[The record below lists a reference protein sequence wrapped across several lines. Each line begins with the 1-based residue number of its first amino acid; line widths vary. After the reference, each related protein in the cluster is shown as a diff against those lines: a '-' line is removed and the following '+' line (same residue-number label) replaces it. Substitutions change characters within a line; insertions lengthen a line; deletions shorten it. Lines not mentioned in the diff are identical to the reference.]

1 MSSVHT
7 ADELALHLDGESP
20 GSIARGIA
28 ALVRGDV
35 LQPGD
40 RLPTVRSLA
49 TSLGVGR
56 SSVADAWGILAR
68 HGFIETA
75 RRNGTIV
82 RERHV
87 TGRGRYW
94 SVPATPGALQID
106 LSTGTPDVELLPP
119 LGPALRRIS
128 GDIGVSSY
136 VDPPVLPELDVELR
150 SRWPSPP
157 ESLTIVDGALDA
169 LDRLVTAL
177 VGFGDVV
184 VVEDPTFPPLLDM
197 LELAG
202 AEIVGVGVDDRGP
215 VVDDVAA
222 ALTRNPV
229 ACFFQPFAQN
239 PTGASFD
246 ADRVEALAA
255 VIGKAVARPWIIE
268 DDHTAGV
275 FDGEAPSLAALLP
288 DRSVT
293 IVSFSKT
300 HGPDLRV
307 AAMAGPSEVIEAITE
322 RRRLGPIWTS
332 RLVQE
337 LLRGML
343 TDPATNE
350 LVQRA
355 RCEYRRRRA
364 TLTEQL
370 DADSLH
376 PVPGDGLNLWLPVPD
391 EQRTTWAL
399 AVDQIG
405 VAPGRPFAVGEPSG
419 GFLRVSL
426 GNARGDLDQIAR
438 SISYAASR

>member
-1 MSSVHT
+1 MPVHS
-7 ADELALHLDGESP
+7 ADELALHLDGASP

-28 ALVRGDV
+28 SLVRGEV

-49 TSLGVGR
+49 DSLGVGR
-56 SSVADAWGILAR
+56 NSVADAWGILTR
-68 HGFIETA
+68 HGVIETA

-94 SVPATPGALQID
+94 SVPATPGSLRID

-119 LGPALRRIS
+119 LGPALQRIS
-128 GDIGVSSY
+128 GDIRISSY
-136 VDPPVLPELDVELR
+136 VDPPVHPGLDAELR
-150 SRWPSPP
+150 RRWPSPP
-157 ESLTIVDGALDA
+157 EALTIVDGALDA
-169 LDRLVTAL
+169 LDRIVAAL

-184 VVEDPTFPPLLDM
+184 IVENPTFPPLLDL

-202 AEIVGVGVDDRGP
+202 AEIVGIGVDEHGPIVDELVTALDR
-215 VVDDVAA
+215 D
-222 ALTRNPV
+222 PV

-246 ADRVEALAA
+246 TDRVD
-255 VIGKAVARPWIIE
+255 AVATAIGRLDSPPWIIE

-275 FDGEAPSLAALLP
+275 FDGVAPSIAPRLP

-307 AAMAGPSEVIEAITE
+307 AAIGGPTEVIETITE

-337 LLRGML
+337 LLAGML
-343 TDPATNE
+343 TDPATSE
-350 LVQRA
+350 LVHRA
-355 RCEYRRRRA
+355 RCEYRRRRS
-364 TLTEQL
+364 TLVDQL
-370 DADSLH
+370 AANDLH
-376 PVPGDGLNLWLPVPD
+376 PLAGDGLNMWLPVPD

-405 VAPGRPFAVGEPSG
+405 VAPGKPFAVGEPTG
-419 GFLRVSL
+419 DFLRVSL
-426 GNARGDLDQIAR
+426 GNARDDLDQIAR
-438 SISYAASR
+438 SISSAVSR